1 MGITASF
8 FLIIC
13 QLRFQAYDFLGA
25 FIQITLQAFHGFL
38 RVFQL
43 DLGSDQFMLQ
53 IIKFLFLSLDI
64 FLKQRYLLPGLE
76 IIIRN
81 VQLKQNALPFNRLF
95 PEAVQLA
102 VFRHFII
109 DVGSDLLQ
117 VFLTLVTAQSKD
129 LPA

>member
-1 MGITASF
+1 
-8 FLIIC
+8 
-13 QLRFQAYDFLGA
+13 
-25 FIQITLQAFHGFL
+25 
-38 RVFQL
+38 
-43 DLGSDQFMLQ
+43 MLQ

-64 FLKQRYLLPGLE
+64 FLKQCYLLPGLE

-129 LPA
+129 LPAYDYFRICLNGHRLAPLYNTRYLYKIYYRSNYCGISSPKC

>member
-25 FIQITLQAFHGFL
+25 LIQITLQAFHGFL

-64 FLKQRYLLPGLE
+64 FLKQCYLLPGLE

-81 VQLKQNALPFNRLF
+81 VELKQNALPFNRLF

-117 VFLTLVTAQSKD
+117 DSSLS
-129 LPA
+129 